1 MYTKLDLIAQAKT
14 AEEGVLDCHLPMLT
28 NHFGEFAGKIGL
40 DHDEF
45 YHIRKYI
52 KNASYDAKRQVFEQ
66 LGFKVLYLT
75 LGAHKVSMFA
85 RDEKSGKSLDQQF
98 LDGERNVFIFDVEH
112 SMENLYFILEYED
125 KADPLCNHTV
135 DREKLARELERKAKM
150 GSWFKSM
157 RERRDET
164 SDSDNPF

>member
-1 MYTKLDLIAQAKT
+1 MYTKLDLITQAKT
-14 AEEGVLDCHLPMLT
+14 AEEGVVDCHFPMIT
-28 NHFGEFAGKIGL
+28 NHFVTFSGEIGL

-52 KNASYDAKRQVFEQ
+52 KNVSYDAKRQVFEQ

-98 LDGERNVFIFDVEH
+98 LDGERNIFIFDVE
-112 SMENLYFILEYED
+112 SGLDNLYFILEYED
-125 KADPLCNHTV
+125 KTDPLCNHTV
-135 DREKLARELERKAKM
+135 DRDKLARELEQKVKTGA
-150 GSWFKSM
+150 WFKSM
-157 RERRDET
+157 RERRDAT
-164 SDSDNPF
+164 SDSNNLF